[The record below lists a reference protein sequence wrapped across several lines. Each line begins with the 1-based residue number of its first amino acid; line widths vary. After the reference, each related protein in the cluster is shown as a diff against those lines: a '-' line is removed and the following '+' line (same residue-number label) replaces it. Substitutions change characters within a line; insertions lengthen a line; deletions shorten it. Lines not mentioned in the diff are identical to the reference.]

1 MWCFTRQSCQPCAK
15 PPNLEDQGAVQSG
28 PSPLNQSGTVEQ
40 ARSDRLLPSQLL
52 GSQGHASLPTTS
64 RHRARGGKNCF
75 AFQMVCDRERMFTH
89 HLQRSHIVWWSVN
102 NNYCST
108 FVNLMT
114 CRNHRQ
120 SKEINKNITKPFL
133 LLSHFV
139 LFCSL
144 VLKLQG
150 MVTETVT

>member
-89 HLQRSHIVWWSVN
+89 HLQRIHIVWWSVN
-102 NNYCST
+102 NNYCSI
-108 FVNLMT
+108 FASLMT
-114 CRNHRQ
+114 CRNQRQ
-120 SKEINKNITKPFL
+120 SKEINKNIIKPFL

-150 MVTETVT
+150 TVTETVT